1 MYMKEIVENLIKTLP
16 SSPIVLN
23 KKNIDKIHATIPVPS
38 EYKVL
43 WADIS
48 SFGGYPA
55 GVVISD
61 NALIV
66 KAAKYEV
73 KNNARVIS
81 EENKKKDKNNRIK
94 PPKVIYQI
102 IPWEY
107 YSPEDYEI
115 KVVEGKKGDKRYV
128 LKAGNTELAHFSDK
142 GLYIMLTAYKK
153 K

>member
-1 MYMKEIVENLIKTLP
+1 MYMKEIVKNLIKTLP

-81 EENKKKDKNNRIK
+81 
-94 PPKVIYQI
+94 
-102 IPWEY
+102 
-107 YSPEDYEI
+107 
-115 KVVEGKKGDKRYV
+115 
-128 LKAGNTELAHFSDK
+128 
-142 GLYIMLTAYKK
+142 
-153 K
+153 